1 LNGVPG
7 HITGIDLTSR
17 LGMPELWFRKSDRQ
31 LEGDDQYNFWLQEML
46 GAAPGIVENVWRGT
60 NLALDGEIWRG
71 VETAAPKAIR
81 DLMKGFR
88 YFDEGVTTI
97 KGDPLLDD
105 LPAGDAFLQAMGF
118 SPAQVS
124 ERYEINTRQ
133 MNMQTRLRAERSDL
147 LRDATEAIEAGEQI
161 PEKVMAAIN
170 EFNATSD
177 NPITGKSIRQS
188 LRARLSR
195 RKATENGLLLDKKLA
210 PSIREKFGAV
220 TIYQ

>member
-31 LEGDDQYNFWLQEML
+31 LEGDDQYNYWLQQMV

-71 VETAAPKAIR
+71 VETASPKFVR

-105 LPAGDAFLQAMGF
+105 LPAGDAFLQALGF
-118 SPAQVS
+118 TPAQVA
-124 ERYEINTRQ
+124 ERYEANTRLK
-133 MNMQTRLRAERSDL
+133 NAEKRITDQRRSILADVTGA
-147 LRDATEAIEAGEQI
+147 LRDGEQ
-161 PEKVMAAIN
+161 MTAGMMDAIN
-170 EFNATSD
+170 AFNAANPD
-177 NPITGKSIRQS
+177 YPITADTIKRS
-188 LRARLSR
+188 LRARMRASEDMEGGIRINPRIDQRLR
-195 RKATENGLLLDKKLA
+195 DGAA
-210 PSIREKFGAV
+210 PA
-220 TIYQ
+220 IYQ